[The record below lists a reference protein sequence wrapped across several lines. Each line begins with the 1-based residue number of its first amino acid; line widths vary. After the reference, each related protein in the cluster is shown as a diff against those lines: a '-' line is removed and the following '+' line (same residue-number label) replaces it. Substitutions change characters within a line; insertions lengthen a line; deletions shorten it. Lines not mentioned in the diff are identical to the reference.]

1 MSKII
6 VKSNDKSTTIRLK
19 EQTKKMLEAVSKGKE
34 THEEIIL
41 RLINM
46 SEKLSNDNTTEIVQK
61 GNIIGTRYETLHKTF
76 DLEIDKEKYQVVCN
90 YNDLSPISLM
100 KTPVLDWEIDL
111 EIVNINKGKGWI
123 SPKTLSK
130 SEFNKIYF
138 ICLKQILE
146 QTFDIKLYQL
156 STLDDY
162 LNIDKWMEAYKK
174 YNLSKDSLTQD
185 VKDKLK

>member
-19 EQTKKMLEAVSKGKE
+19 EKTKKMLEAVSKGKE

-61 GNIIGTRYETLHKTF
+61 GNMIGTRYETLNKTF
-76 DLEIDKEKYQVVCN
+76 EIYLDKQKYQVVCK

-100 KTPVLDWEIDL
+100 KKPLLDWEIDL
-111 EIVNINKGKGWI
+111 EIVNVNKGKGWVA
-123 SPKTLSK
+123 PTNLTKQ
-130 SEFNKIYF
+130 EFDKIYF
-138 ICLKQILE
+138 ICLKQVLE
-146 QTFDIKLYQL
+146 QTFDITLYQL

-162 LNIDKWMEAYKK
+162 LDINKWIEAYKK
-174 YNLSKDSLTQD
+174 YNLSKDSLNQD
-185 VKDKLK
+185 IKAKLI